1 MYCNFHKSSDGQKW
15 FSLSFDCDE
24 IGIEALT
31 ILKNTAKKN
40 LTEAVNLE
48 QYDKVRDLMNLAQ
61 DIQTALDEAKK
72 DEAAE

>member
-24 IGIEALT
+24 VGIEALT
-31 ILKNTAKKN
+31 IMKNTAKKN
-40 LTEAVNLE
+40 LTEAINLDQFE
-48 QYDKVRDLMNLAQ
+48 KVRDLMNLAQ
-61 DIQTALDEAKK
+61 DIQTALDEAKE